1 MDLSK
6 EFKISKALS
15 ALYVI
20 FSKEPCAYSA
30 LVYDVN
36 EKVTIAIWDV
46 LRNEHVATINTSC
59 PTMALHIEKGSNA
72 GMGAERFSINNTNF
86 SMLIDEETV
95 DFGAILYT
103 WDWSVSTTEPKVLI
117 IDSMVS
123 KGDMEDAVPHFS
135 KSLYNI
141 QDKHFV
147 NFRIMDQW
155 TEVHN
160 KTLMVGKDEKGEFRV
175 LTRFSLPKPAEDKA
189 CSQSSRIRDIK
200 GSQFL
205 LDYFKYD
212 SSDHNRIYLFDA
224 SKNETIETFKMN
236 DLCEMTAQLICKS
249 DDDAAKED
257 NYKQPIGYDCRF
269 DLFKDQF
276 ILVKDFVSG
285 YLIYDN
291 SGDKPKLLTK
301 GSMSFCNL
309 SLTNMTHGSKL
320 LFMNGILLGKA
331 AVNIASHFIIGN
343 SKFSIVRFQVHPGW
357 KVKCCQLHLIVWW
370 AITKTTKLLR

>member
-6 EFKISKALS
+6 KFQISKALS

-30 LVYDVN
+30 LVYDVH
-36 EKVTIAIWDV
+36 EKVAVAIWDV
-46 LRNEHVATINTSC
+46 VKNEHVATINTSC

-72 GMGAERFSINNTNF
+72 GIGAERFSINNTKF
-86 SMLIDEETV
+86 SMLIDEDTV

-103 WDWSVSTTEPKVLI
+103 WDWNISTTEPKVLI

-123 KGDMEDAVPHFS
+123 KDDMKDAVPHFS

-155 TEVHN
+155 TEVHSR
-160 KTLMVGKDEKGEFRV
+160 TIMVGKDENDEFRV
-175 LTRFSLPKPAEDKA
+175 LARFSLPKPAEDNA

-200 GSQFL
+200 GSQIL

-212 SSDHNRIYLFDA
+212 TSDHNRIYLFDA
-224 SKNETIETFKMN
+224 SKNETIETFKMK
-236 DLCEMTAQLICKS
+236 DLCEMTDQMNCKS
-249 DDDAAKED
+249 DNDDGKED
-257 NYKQPIGYDCRF
+257 DDKHPHPIGYDCRF

-276 ILVKDFVSG
+276 ILVKDYVSG

-291 SGDKPKLLTK
+291 SGAKPKLLAK

-320 LFMNGILLGKA
+320 LFVNGLLLGK
-331 AVNIASHFIIGN
+331 S
-343 SKFSIVRFQVHPGW
+343 FSSTKSFSL
-357 KVKCCQLHLIVWW
+357 KVVS
-370 AITKTTKLLR
+370 

>member
-46 LRNEHVATINTSC
+46 LKNEHVATINTTC

-123 KGDMEDAVPHFS
+123 KSDMKGTVPHFS

-236 DLCEMTAQLICKS
+236 DLCEMTAQLNCKS

-291 SGDKPKLLTK
+291 SGDKPMLLAK
-301 GSMSFCNL
+301 GSMSFCNI
-309 SLTNMTHGSKL
+309 SLTIMTHGSKL

-331 AVNIASHFIIGN
+331 AVKIASHFIIDN
-343 SKFSIVRFQVHPGW
+343 SKCSIV
-357 KVKCCQLHLIVWW
+357 
-370 AITKTTKLLR
+370 